1 MTPRPEE
8 GVKIVDID
16 AMVAPEPSL
25 ASHGEPSEL
34 RPQGKTGT
42 GRAKP
47 QRPKNNGSSAA
58 GDRPQEREAAG
69 EGGDA
74 AALVLSEHDH
84 IGRARAFIEAKRPCL
99 RHWRD
104 DFVDYNAGRYEVVS
118 ENTIRAEIYEHHD
131 ACSKTIS
138 RGKKQGTVPFQP
150 NAKIVHETV
159 SAAKAVR
166 HILPT
171 INQPIWLGGRA
182 AVDPEHLVSFP
193 NGILNLTTGAFL
205 PPDPMLFT
213 SNAAGFP
220 YDRKALA
227 PKNFSEFL
235 KQVFDAEQDQIDA
248 LQELFGYCLAP
259 SVSQEKAFM
268 LLGPKRSGKDTIRNT
283 LQSLLSDGAVCG
295 PTLDSMGTNF
305 GMSAL
310 IGKTLAIVGDMRL
323 GSKADKDLL
332 AENILKITGRGLF
345 TIDRKHQSHWTG
357 MLLCKLL
364 LISNERP
371 QIKDISGAL
380 ASRFIIYR
388 TRVSFYGREDPNLFQ
403 DKIKPELPGILN
415 WALDGL
421 RRMRARGRLA
431 EPKSST
437 EERQTLAREGS
448 PVLAFVEEC
457 LALDLEA
464 DIPKDELHMVYT
476 VWSQKIGL
484 FVKDKAV
491 FMRELEA
498 ATGGKITTARPTI
511 NGVRVYVVKG
521 ARFKNPDDER
531 RHGDADEF

>member
-1 MTPRPEE
+1 
-8 GVKIVDID
+8 
-16 AMVAPEPSL
+16 
-25 ASHGEPSEL
+25 
-34 RPQGKTGT
+34 
-42 GRAKP
+42 
-47 QRPKNNGSSAA
+47 
-58 GDRPQEREAAG
+58 
-69 EGGDA
+69 
-74 AALVLSEHDH
+74 
-84 IGRARAFIEAKRPCL
+84 
-99 RHWRD
+99 
-104 DFVDYNAGRYEVVS
+104 
-118 ENTIRAEIYEHHD
+118 
-131 ACSKTIS
+131 
-138 RGKKQGTVPFQP
+138 
-150 NAKIVHETV
+150 
-159 SAAKAVR
+159 
-166 HILPT
+166 
-171 INQPIWLGGRA
+171 
-182 AVDPEHLVSFP
+182 
-193 NGILNLTTGAFL
+193 
-205 PPDPMLFT
+205 
-213 SNAAGFP
+213 
-220 YDRKALA
+220 
-227 PKNFSEFL
+227 
-235 KQVFDAEQDQIDA
+235 
-248 LQELFGYCLAP
+248 
-259 SVSQEKAFM
+259 
-268 LLGPKRSGKDTIRNT
+268 
-283 LQSLLSDGAVCG
+283 
-295 PTLDSMGTNF
+295 
-305 GMSAL
+305 MSAL